1 MNTPSPNSS
10 EWQGNSEMGSKSF
23 VIMISVSSPDR
34 KQKNRYSPDLH
45 VQCMANLELHNTQF
59 THSKEYIA
67 IVFLWERHD
76 LTPSQ
81 IYVRLFFNNWPSVS
95 LLLVYIHTY
104 FI

>member
-34 KQKNRYSPDLH
+34 KQKNRYSPDL
-45 VQCMANLELHNTQF
+45 QCMANLELHNTQF

-67 IVFLWERHD
+67 IVFLWEQHD

-81 IYVRLFFNNWPSVS
+81 IYVRLFLITGPQFPCY
-95 LLLVYIHTY
+95 LLTYIHTL
-104 FI
+104 FDE